1 MGVITAKQLKL
12 RTGEVLRKVR
22 SGEQL
27 TVTYRGKP
35 VAVIVSPKTEDHKP
49 FREIRPFDEAWRDI
63 EDTLQKTGPEFRG
76 WREAT
81 AWIRKRA

>member
-1 MGVITAKQLKL
+1 MGIITAKQLKL
-12 RTGEVLRKVR
+12 RTGDVLRKVR
-22 SGEQL
+22 LGEQL

-35 VAVIVSPKTEDHKP
+35 VAVIAPPKMDDKKP
-49 FREIRPFDEAWRDI
+49 LKELRPFDEAWKDI
-63 EDTLQKTGPEFRG
+63 EETLQKTEPRFGG

>member
-22 SGEQL
+22 SGENM

-35 VAVIVSPKTEDHKP
+35 VAVIAPPKTEDRKP
-49 FREIRPFDEAWRDI
+49 LKELRPFDEAWRDI
-63 EDTLQKTGPEFRG
+63 EEALQKTEPEFKG

-81 AWIRKRA
+81 AWIRDRV

>member
-1 MGVITAKQLKL
+1 MGIITAKQLKL
-12 RTGEVLRKVR
+12 RTGEVLKKVR

-35 VAVIVSPKTEDHKP
+35 VAVIAPPKIDDKKP
-49 FREIRPFDEAWRDI
+49 LKELRSFDEAWRDI
-63 EDTLQKTGPEFRG
+63 EESLQKTEPKFRG

-81 AWIRKRA
+81 EWIRNRV